1 MSRSAHLGLPIFFAA
16 SPAVGAV
23 LGVPWMSIVLSVV
36 ILPLTEWAVRHRA
49 DVVSRQRTWGVWYP
63 RGVLLLVLLQ
73 SVVLAGWAAQG
84 DAITVLGM
92 GLSAGYVA
100 GGTGI
105 VLAHE
110 LGHRRAWMDR
120 AGARALLAL
129 IGYGHYAIEHNRG
142 HHRHAATWDDP
153 ATARASESLWQFLPR
168 YYAGVWCHSVR
179 LSHEKPQGSA
189 RLKINEA
196 LALMGASALLWMV
209 LVGVFGVQVLLFLV
223 LQAAVAQ
230 WLVGAVDYV
239 EHWGLQRKRVG
250 ARAEPLGPEHIWD
263 CNNPVSNAMLFNLP
277 LHSSHHLEPW
287 RTCDELHPVP
297 SSPQMPTG
305 YAGMVL
311 IAAVPPLFRRLVAP
325 RLPG

>member
-1 MSRSAHLGLPIFFAA
+1 MTRCAHLWLPIFFAA

-23 LGVPWMSIVLSVV
+23 LEVPWASLVLSVV
-36 ILPLTEWAVRHRA
+36 VMPLTEWVMRHRV
-49 DVVSRQRTWGVWYP
+49 DLVPRQRRWGVWYP

-84 DAITVLGM
+84 DAITALVM

-142 HHRHAATWDDP
+142 HHRHVATWDDP

-168 YYAGVWCHSVR
+168 YFAGVWSHSVR
-179 LSHEKPQGSA
+179 LSREKLQGKA
-189 RLKINEA
+189 RMKINEA
-196 LALMGASALLWMV
+196 VALLVASALLWSG
-209 LVGVFGVQVLLFLV
+209 LVGVFGVHVLLFLI
-223 LQAAVAQ
+223 LQAVVAQ

-239 EHWGLQRKRVG
+239 EHWGLRRKVAG
-250 ARAEPLGPEHIWD
+250 ARVEPLGPEHIWD

-287 RTCDELHPVP
+287 RTCDELHPVQT
-297 SSPQMPTG
+297 SPQMPTG